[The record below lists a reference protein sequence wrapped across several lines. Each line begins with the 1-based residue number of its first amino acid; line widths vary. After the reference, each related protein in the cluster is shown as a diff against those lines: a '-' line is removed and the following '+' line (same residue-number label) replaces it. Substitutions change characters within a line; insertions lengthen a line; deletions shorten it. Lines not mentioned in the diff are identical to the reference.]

1 METWKWLALAAVA
14 GLLAAWLLLAPSAE
28 DFATV
33 PAVTP
38 SVTQVVEAFSE
49 EDVAFS
55 HGEIT
60 LAGTLTLPTQ
70 GAPHPAVILISGS
83 GPQNRDSE
91 IPDLV
96 PGYRPFRWIAEHLST
111 QGVAVLRYDDRGV
124 GESTGEFGAAATVD
138 FSYDAEAALDYL
150 LTRDDIDASSIGLL
164 GHSEGALSVAMLAA
178 RRDDVAFAISLA
190 GTSVSGYEILI
201 RQVEL
206 ILLSEGTP
214 PAEAQTAG
222 EQQRQVLDLAM
233 EQAWGELEE
242 LLVEISLEQIASL
255 PEEQQEELG
264 DVQAVAQSLAA
275 QQLPVFQSAWY
286 QSFLAYDPADDWS
299 RITVPV
305 LAFFGG
311 RDVQVDADQNRAAL
325 AAATAR
331 AGNLDVT
338 LVTFPEANHLFLPA
352 VTGAFSEYPTLPM
365 EFVPRLLPMLTEWIV
380 ERFGQA

>member
-14 GLLAAWLLLAPSAE
+14 GLLAAWLLLPQSAE
-28 DFATV
+28 DVATV

-49 EDVAFS
+49 EDVTFS

-70 GAPHPAVILISGS
+70 GGPHPVVILISGS

-96 PGYRPFRWIAEHLST
+96 PGYRPFRWIAEHLSA

-124 GESTGEFGAAATVD
+124 GESIGDFGAAATVD
-138 FSYDAEAALDYL
+138 FSYDTEAALDYL
-150 LTRDDIDASSIGLL
+150 LSRIDIDPTSIGLL

-201 RQVEL
+201 RQMEL
-206 ILLSEGTP
+206 IWLSEGM
-214 PAEAQTAG
+214 PADEAQAVA

-233 EQAWGELEE
+233 EQAWDDLER
-242 LLVEISLEQIASL
+242 LLVEISLEQIAAL

-264 DVQAVAQSLAA
+264 DVQAVAQNIAT
-275 QQLPVFQSAWY
+275 QQLPTFQSDWY
-286 QSFLAYDPADDWS
+286 QGFLSYDPADDWS
-299 RITVPV
+299 RVTVPV
-305 LAFFGG
+305 LAIFGG

-338 LVTFPEANHLFLPA
+338 IVTFPEANHLFLPA

-365 EFVPRLLPMLTEWIV
+365 EFVPRLLPVLTEWILDRV
-380 ERFGQA
+380 GQE